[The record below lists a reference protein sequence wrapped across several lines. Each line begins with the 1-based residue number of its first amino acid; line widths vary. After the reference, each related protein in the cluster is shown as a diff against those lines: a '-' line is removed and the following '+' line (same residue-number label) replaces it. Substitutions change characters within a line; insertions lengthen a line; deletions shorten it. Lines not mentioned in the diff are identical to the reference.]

1 MMFSPFSV
9 LQSSFSLF
17 SFSENAYEEVEPID
31 QPQATTE
38 VARKVKLESTSQHG
52 RL

>member
-1 MMFSPFSV
+1 MRKDKPIYRFGQGGYCSK
-9 LQSSFSLF
+9 
-17 SFSENAYEEVEPID
+17 AYEEVEPID